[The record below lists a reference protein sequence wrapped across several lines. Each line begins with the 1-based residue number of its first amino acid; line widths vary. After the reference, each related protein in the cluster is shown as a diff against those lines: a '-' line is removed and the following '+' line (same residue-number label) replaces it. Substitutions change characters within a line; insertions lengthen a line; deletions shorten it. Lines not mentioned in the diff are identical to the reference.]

1 MFNQVHKSANLRS
14 TVYLFYKV
22 YFKPAPD
29 YANFFVSAFLP
40 PFTKVSRKKMKIRI
54 ASFFWP
60 LALGVSF
67 TIPSFPVQA
76 QGYPNK
82 SIKIMVGYPPGGS
95 TDVPARIVGQKLA
108 EVLGQPVVIENK
120 PGASGNIGAEL
131 AARALPDGYTIFW
144 VSIGTAVSASLFP
157 SLSYNLFKDFIAVSQ
172 ATSVTSFLLV
182 HPSLPV
188 HSVQELIGYIQSH
201 PGELSYSSSG
211 TGGSP
216 HLAAEWFKSR
226 AGVELVHISYKGTS
240 PQIVDLLSGTVKVAF
255 PTMPGMIEHVKQG
268 KLRALAVTSPK
279 RSALLPEVPT
289 MIEAGFDGYVATSW
303 SGAMVPTG
311 TPVTIVQQLSLA
323 INQVLA
329 MPEVQ
334 QKLAASGADAVG
346 STPEAFK
353 AFIQDETLKWG
364 KVIKDAK
371 IVNQ

>member
-1 MFNQVHKSANLRS
+1 MKTRFGSFCLLIALCVCCILPAFSVHA
-14 TVYLFYKV
+14 
-22 YFKPAPD
+22 
-29 YANFFVSAFLP
+29 
-40 PFTKVSRKKMKIRI
+40 
-54 ASFFWP
+54 
-60 LALGVSF
+60 
-67 TIPSFPVQA
+67 QA
-76 QGYPNK
+76 YPHK
-82 SIKIMVGYPPGGS
+82 TIKIIVGYPPGGS

-108 EVLGQPVVIENK
+108 EVLGQSVVIENK

-131 AARALPDGYTIFW
+131 AARSVPDGYTIFW

-157 SLSYNLFKDFIAVSQ
+157 NLSYSLFKDFIAVSQ

-188 HSVQELIGYIQSH
+188 FSVHELIDYIKRH

-216 HLAAEWFKSR
+216 HLAAEWFKSW

-268 KLRALAVTSPK
+268 KLRALAVTSPQ
-279 RSALLPEVPT
+279 RSPLLPEVPT
-289 MIEAGFDGYVATSW
+289 MIEAGFEGYVATSW
-303 SGAMVPTG
+303 SGAMVPYG
-311 TPVTIVQQLSLA
+311 TPTAIVQQLSVA

-329 MPEVQ
+329 MSEVQ
-334 QKLAASGADAVG
+334 QKLAVSGADAVG

-353 AFIQDETLKWG
+353 AFIEAETLKWG

>member
-1 MFNQVHKSANLRS
+1 
-14 TVYLFYKV
+14 
-22 YFKPAPD
+22 
-29 YANFFVSAFLP
+29 
-40 PFTKVSRKKMKIRI
+40 MKTMKFRF
-54 ASFFWP
+54 ASFFLLLG
-60 LALGVSF
+60 LAVSLA
-67 TIPSFPVQA
+67 IPSFSVRAQA
-76 QGYPNK
+76 YPNK
-82 SIKIMVGYPPGGS
+82 SVKIIVGYPPGGS

-108 EVLGQPVVIENK
+108 EVLGQTVVVENK

-131 AARALPDGYTIFW
+131 AARAAPDGYTIFW

-157 SLSYNLFKDFIAVSQ
+157 TLSYNLFKDFVAVSQ

-182 HPSLPV
+182 HPTLPV
-188 HSVQELIGYIQSH
+188 RSVQELIDYIKAH

-216 HLAAEWFKSR
+216 HLAAEWFKAR
-226 AGVELVHISYKGTS
+226 AGIELVHVPYKGTS
-240 PQIVDLLSGTVKVAF
+240 PQTIDLLSGTVKVAF
-255 PTMPGMIEHVKQG
+255 PTMPGMIEHVQQG

-279 RSALLPEVPT
+279 RSALLPDVPT

-311 TPVTIVQQLSLA
+311 TPAAIVQQLSVA

-329 MPEVQ
+329 MPDVQ
-334 QKLAASGADAVG
+334 QKLATSGADAVG
-346 STPEAFK
+346 SSPEAFR
-353 AFIQDETLKWG
+353 AFIEAETLKWG

>member
-1 MFNQVHKSANLRS
+1 M
-14 TVYLFYKV
+14 
-22 YFKPAPD
+22 
-29 YANFFVSAFLP
+29 
-40 PFTKVSRKKMKIRI
+40 MKIRF
-54 ASFFWP
+54 ASYLW
-60 LALGVSF
+60 LLTMGVCFS
-67 TIPSFPVQA
+67 IPSLSVQA

-82 SIKIMVGYPPGGS
+82 SLKIIVGYPPGGS
-95 TDVPARIVGQKLA
+95 TDVPARIIGQKLA
-108 EVLGQPVVIENK
+108 EVLGQSVVIENK

-131 AARALPDGYTIFW
+131 AARAAPDGYTIFW

-157 SLSYNLFKDFIAVSQ
+157 NLSYSLFKDFVAVSQ

-188 HSVQELIGYIQSH
+188 NSVQELIAYTKTH

-216 HLAAEWFKSR
+216 HLAAEWFKSL

-279 RSALLPEVPT
+279 RSALLPDVPT

-311 TPVTIVQQLSLA
+311 TPAAIVQQLSGA

-329 MPEVQ
+329 MPDVQ
-334 QKLAASGADAVG
+334 QKLAVSGADPAG

-353 AFIQDETLKWG
+353 AFIEAETLKWG

>member
-1 MFNQVHKSANLRS
+1 
-14 TVYLFYKV
+14 
-22 YFKPAPD
+22 
-29 YANFFVSAFLP
+29 
-40 PFTKVSRKKMKIRI
+40 MKIRFT
-54 ASFFWP
+54 SFFWL

-67 TIPSFPVQA
+67 AIPSISVRAQA
-76 QGYPNK
+76 YPNK
-82 SIKIMVGYPPGGS
+82 SVKIIVGYPPGGS

-108 EVLGQPVVIENK
+108 EVLGQTVVVENK

-131 AARALPDGYTIFW
+131 AARAAPDGYTIFW

-157 SLSYNLFKDFIAVSQ
+157 TLSYNLFKDFVAVSQ

-182 HPSLPV
+182 HPTLPV
-188 HSVQELIGYIQSH
+188 RSVQELIDYIKAH

-216 HLAAEWFKSR
+216 HLAAEWFKAR
-226 AGVELVHISYKGTS
+226 AGIELVHVPYKGTS
-240 PQIVDLLSGTVKVAF
+240 PQTIDLLSGTVKVAF
-255 PTMPGMIEHVKQG
+255 PTMPGMIEHVQQG

-279 RSALLPEVPT
+279 RSALLPNVPT

-311 TPVTIVQQLSLA
+311 TPAAIVQQLSVA

-329 MPEVQ
+329 MPDVQ
-334 QKLAASGADAVG
+334 QKLATSGADAVG
-346 STPEAFK
+346 STPEAFT
-353 AFIQDETLKWG
+353 AFIEAETLKWG

>member
-1 MFNQVHKSANLRS
+1 MNGMFRESTNYECLYFVNSMPFRQLLHTVMTKNRVKSVWGAVLVSLCAAFNL
-14 TVYLFYKV
+14 F
-22 YFKPAPD
+22 
-29 YANFFVSAFLP
+29 N
-40 PFTKVSRKKMKIRI
+40 
-54 ASFFWP
+54 
-60 LALGVSF
+60 
-67 TIPSFPVQA
+67 VQA
-76 QGYPNK
+76 QTFPSK
-82 SIKIMVGYPPGGS
+82 PLKIIVGYPPGGS
-95 TDVPARIVGQKLA
+95 TDVPARIVGQKLS

-131 AARALPDGYTIFW
+131 AARAAPDGYTIFW

-157 SLSYNLFKDFIAVSQ
+157 NLGYSLFKDFVAVSQ

-188 HSVQELIGYIQSH
+188 HSVKELLAYIRAH

-211 TGGSP
+211 VGGSP

-226 AGVELVHISYKGTS
+226 AGIELVHISYKGTS
-240 PQIVDLLSGTVKVAF
+240 PQVVDLLSGTVKVAF

-268 KLRALAVTSPK
+268 KLRALAVTSPA

-289 MIEAGFDGYVATSW
+289 MIEAGFEGYVATSW
-303 SGAMVPTG
+303 SGAMVPAG
-311 TPVTIVQQLSLA
+311 TPEPIVRQLSIA

-329 MPEVQ
+329 LPDIQ
-334 QKLAASGADAVG
+334 QKLASHGADHAG

-353 AFIQDETLKWG
+353 AFIEAETLKWG
-364 KVIKDAK
+364 QVIKDAK

>member
-1 MFNQVHKSANLRS
+1 
-14 TVYLFYKV
+14 
-22 YFKPAPD
+22 
-29 YANFFVSAFLP
+29 
-40 PFTKVSRKKMKIRI
+40 MKIRI
-54 ASFFWP
+54 ASFFLL
-60 LALGVSF
+60 LAFGVSLA
-67 TIPSFPVQA
+67 IPSFSSRAQA
-76 QGYPNK
+76 YPNK
-82 SIKIMVGYPPGGS
+82 SLKIIVGYPPGGS

-108 EVLGQPVVIENK
+108 EVLGQTVVVENK

-131 AARALPDGYTIFW
+131 AARAAPDGYTIFW

-157 SLSYNLFKDFIAVSQ
+157 
-172 ATSVTSFLLV
+172 T
-182 HPSLPV
+182 LPV
-188 HSVQELIGYIQSH
+188 RSVQELIDYIKAR

-216 HLAAEWFKSR
+216 HLAAEWFKAR
-226 AGVELVHISYKGTS
+226 AGIELVHVPYKGTS
-240 PQIVDLLSGTVKVAF
+240 PQTIDLLSGTVKVAF
-255 PTMPGMIEHVKQG
+255 PTMPGMIEHVQQG

-279 RSALLPEVPT
+279 RSPLLPDVPT

-311 TPVTIVQQLSLA
+311 TPAPIVQQLSVA

-329 MPEVQ
+329 MPDVQ
-334 QKLAASGADAVG
+334 QKLATSGADAVG

-353 AFIQDETLKWG
+353 AFIEAETLKWG

>member
-1 MFNQVHKSANLRS
+1 MKTMKLR
-14 TVYLFYKV
+14 F
-22 YFKPAPD
+22 
-29 YANFFVSAFLP
+29 
-40 PFTKVSRKKMKIRI
+40 
-54 ASFFWP
+54 ASFFLLLG
-60 LALGVSF
+60 LAVSF
-67 TIPSFPVQA
+67 AIPSFAVRAQA
-76 QGYPNK
+76 YPNK
-82 SIKIMVGYPPGGS
+82 SVKIIVGYPPGGS

-108 EVLGQPVVIENK
+108 EVLGQTVVVENK

-131 AARALPDGYTIFW
+131 AARAAPDGYTIFW

-157 SLSYNLFKDFIAVSQ
+157 TLSYNLFKDFVAVSQ

-182 HPSLPV
+182 HPTLPV
-188 HSVQELIGYIQSH
+188 RSVQELIDYIKAH

-216 HLAAEWFKSR
+216 HLAAEWFKAR
-226 AGVELVHISYKGTS
+226 AGIELVHVPYKGTS
-240 PQIVDLLSGTVKVAF
+240 PQTIDLLSGTVKVAF
-255 PTMPGMIEHVKQG
+255 PTMPGMIEHVQQG

-311 TPVTIVQQLSLA
+311 TPAAIVQQLSVA

-329 MPEVQ
+329 MPDVQ
-334 QKLAASGADAVG
+334 QKLATSGADAVG

-353 AFIQDETLKWG
+353 AFIEAETLKWG

>member
-1 MFNQVHKSANLRS
+1 LN
-14 TVYLFYKV
+14 TV
-22 YFKPAPD
+22 
-29 YANFFVSAFLP
+29 
-40 PFTKVSRKKMKIRI
+40 KIRF
-54 ASFFWP
+54 ASFF
-60 LALGVSF
+60 LLMAMGVF
-67 TIPSFPVQA
+67 IAIPSFSVQA

-82 SIKIMVGYPPGGS
+82 TIKIIVGYPPGGS

-131 AARALPDGYTIFW
+131 AARAAPDGYTIFW

-157 SLSYNLFKDFIAVSQ
+157 SLSYSLFKDFVAVSQ

-188 HSVQELIGYIQSH
+188 HSVQELINYIKTH

-216 HLAAEWFKSR
+216 HLAAEWFKSL
-226 AGVELVHISYKGTS
+226 ANVELVHVAYKGTS

-279 RSALLPEVPT
+279 RSPLLPEIPT
-289 MIEAGFDGYVATSW
+289 MIEAGFDGYIATSW
-303 SGAMVPTG
+303 SGAMVPAG
-311 TPVTIVQQLSLA
+311 TPALIVQQLSVA

-329 MPEVQ
+329 MPDVQ

-353 AFIQDETLKWG
+353 AFIEAETLKWG

>member
-1 MFNQVHKSANLRS
+1 MKTMKLR
-14 TVYLFYKV
+14 F
-22 YFKPAPD
+22 
-29 YANFFVSAFLP
+29 
-40 PFTKVSRKKMKIRI
+40 
-54 ASFFWP
+54 ASFF
-60 LALGVSF
+60 LLLTLGLSLV
-67 TIPSFPVQA
+67 IPSFSVRAQA
-76 QGYPNK
+76 YPNK
-82 SIKIMVGYPPGGS
+82 SVKIIVGYPPGGS

-108 EVLGQPVVIENK
+108 EVLGQTVVVENK

-131 AARALPDGYTIFW
+131 AARAAPDGYTIFW

-157 SLSYNLFKDFIAVSQ
+157 TLSYNLFKDFVAVSQ

-182 HPSLPV
+182 HPTLPV
-188 HSVQELIGYIQSH
+188 RSVQELINYIKAH

-216 HLAAEWFKSR
+216 HLAAEWFKAR
-226 AGVELVHISYKGTS
+226 AGIELVHVPYKGTS
-240 PQIVDLLSGTVKVAF
+240 PQTIDLLSGTVKVAF
-255 PTMPGMIEHVKQG
+255 PTMPGMIEHVQQG

-279 RSALLPEVPT
+279 RSPLLPDVPT

-311 TPVTIVQQLSLA
+311 TPAPIVQQLSVA

-329 MPEVQ
+329 MPDVK
-334 QKLAASGADAVG
+334 QKLATSGADAVG

-353 AFIQDETLKWG
+353 AFIEAETLKWG

>member
-1 MFNQVHKSANLRS
+1 MKTMKLR
-14 TVYLFYKV
+14 F
-22 YFKPAPD
+22 
-29 YANFFVSAFLP
+29 
-40 PFTKVSRKKMKIRI
+40 
-54 ASFFWP
+54 ASFF
-60 LALGVSF
+60 LLLTLGLSLV
-67 TIPSFPVQA
+67 IPSFSVRAQA
-76 QGYPNK
+76 YPNK
-82 SIKIMVGYPPGGS
+82 SLKIIVGYPPGGS

-108 EVLGQPVVIENK
+108 EVLGQTVVVENK

-131 AARALPDGYTIFW
+131 AARAAPDGYTIFW

-157 SLSYNLFKDFIAVSQ
+157 TLSYNLFKDFVAVSQ

-182 HPSLPV
+182 HPTLPV
-188 HSVQELIGYIQSH
+188 RSVQELINYIKAH

-216 HLAAEWFKSR
+216 HLAAEWFKAR
-226 AGVELVHISYKGTS
+226 AGIELVHVPYKGTS
-240 PQIVDLLSGTVKVAF
+240 PQTIDLLSGTVKVAF
-255 PTMPGMIEHVKQG
+255 PTMPGMIEHVQQG

-279 RSALLPEVPT
+279 RSPLLPDVPT

-311 TPVTIVQQLSLA
+311 TPAAIVQQLSVA

-329 MPEVQ
+329 MPDVQ
-334 QKLAASGADAVG
+334 QKLATSGADAVG

-353 AFIQDETLKWG
+353 AFIEAETLKWG

>member
-1 MFNQVHKSANLRS
+1 
-14 TVYLFYKV
+14 
-22 YFKPAPD
+22 
-29 YANFFVSAFLP
+29 
-40 PFTKVSRKKMKIRI
+40 MKIRF
-54 ASFFWP
+54 ASFFWL

-67 TIPSFPVQA
+67 AIPLTSAWA

-82 SIKIMVGYPPGGS
+82 SIKIIVGYPPGGS
-95 TDVPARIVGQKLA
+95 TDVPARIIGQKLA
-108 EVLGQPVVIENK
+108 EVLGQSVVIENK
-120 PGASGNIGAEL
+120 PGASGNTGAEL
-131 AARALPDGYTIFW
+131 AARAAPDGYTIFW

-157 SLSYNLFKDFIAVSQ
+157 NLSYSLFKDFVAVSQ

-188 HSVQELIGYIQSH
+188 HSVQELIAYTKSH

-216 HLAAEWFKSR
+216 HLAAEWFKSL

-268 KLRALAVTSPK
+268 KLRALAVTSPS
-279 RSALLPEVPT
+279 RSPLLPGVPT

-311 TPVTIVQQLSLA
+311 TPAAIVQQLSVA

-329 MPEVQ
+329 IPDVQ
-334 QKLAASGADAVG
+334 QKLAVSGADPAG
-346 STPEAFK
+346 STPVAFK
-353 AFIQDETLKWG
+353 AFIEAETLKWG
-364 KVIKDAK
+364 TVIKDAK

>member
-1 MFNQVHKSANLRS
+1 MKTMKLR
-14 TVYLFYKV
+14 F
-22 YFKPAPD
+22 
-29 YANFFVSAFLP
+29 
-40 PFTKVSRKKMKIRI
+40 
-54 ASFFWP
+54 ASFFLLLG
-60 LALGVSF
+60 LAVSF
-67 TIPSFPVQA
+67 AIPSFAVRAQA
-76 QGYPNK
+76 YPNK
-82 SIKIMVGYPPGGS
+82 SVKIIVGYPPGGS

-108 EVLGQPVVIENK
+108 EVLGQTVVVENK

-131 AARALPDGYTIFW
+131 AARAAPDGYTIFW

-157 SLSYNLFKDFIAVSQ
+157 TLSYNLFKDFVAVSQ

-188 HSVQELIGYIQSH
+188 HSVQELINYIKAH

-216 HLAAEWFKSR
+216 HLAAEWFKAR
-226 AGVELVHISYKGTS
+226 AGIELVHVPYKGTS
-240 PQIVDLLSGTVKVAF
+240 PQTIDLLSGTVKVAF
-255 PTMPGMIEHVKQG
+255 PTMPGMIEHVQQG

-279 RSALLPEVPT
+279 RSALLPNVPT

-311 TPVTIVQQLSLA
+311 TPAPIVQQLSVA

-329 MPEVQ
+329 MPDVQ

-353 AFIQDETLKWG
+353 AFIEAETLKWG

>member
-1 MFNQVHKSANLRS
+1 
-14 TVYLFYKV
+14 
-22 YFKPAPD
+22 
-29 YANFFVSAFLP
+29 
-40 PFTKVSRKKMKIRI
+40 MKIRI
-54 ASFFWP
+54 ASFFFL
-60 LALGVSF
+60 LAFGISLA
-67 TIPSFPVQA
+67 IPSFSARAQA
-76 QGYPNK
+76 YPNK
-82 SIKIMVGYPPGGS
+82 SLKIIVGYPPGGS

-108 EVLGQPVVIENK
+108 EVLGQTVVVENK

-131 AARALPDGYTIFW
+131 AARAAPDGYTIFW

-157 SLSYNLFKDFIAVSQ
+157 TLSYNLFKDFVAVSQ

-182 HPSLPV
+182 HPTLPV
-188 HSVQELIGYIQSH
+188 RSVQELIDYIKAR

-216 HLAAEWFKSR
+216 HLAAEWFKAR
-226 AGVELVHISYKGTS
+226 AGIELVHVPYKGTS
-240 PQIVDLLSGTVKVAF
+240 PQTIDLLSGTVKVAF
-255 PTMPGMIEHVKQG
+255 PTMPGMIEHVQQG

-279 RSALLPEVPT
+279 RSPLLPDVPT

-311 TPVTIVQQLSLA
+311 TPAPIVQQLSVA

-329 MPEVQ
+329 MPDVQ
-334 QKLAASGADAVG
+334 QKLATSGADAVG

-353 AFIQDETLKWG
+353 AFIEAETLKWG

>member
-1 MFNQVHKSANLRS
+1 
-14 TVYLFYKV
+14 
-22 YFKPAPD
+22 
-29 YANFFVSAFLP
+29 
-40 PFTKVSRKKMKIRI
+40 MKIRI
-54 ASFFWP
+54 ARLF
-60 LALGVSF
+60 LLMALGVCTAISSF
-67 TIPSFPVQA
+67 AVRAQA
-76 QGYPNK
+76 YPTK
-82 SIKIMVGYPPGGS
+82 AVKIIVGYPPGGS

-108 EVLGQPVVIENK
+108 EVLGQAVVIENK

-131 AARALPDGYTIFW
+131 AARAAPDGYTIFW

-157 SLSYNLFKDFIAVSQ
+157 SLSYSLFKDFVAVSQ

-182 HPSLPV
+182 HPSLPIF
-188 HSVQELIGYIQSH
+188 SVQELIDYIKKH

-216 HLAAEWFKSR
+216 HLAAEWFKAR
-226 AGVELVHISYKGTS
+226 AGVDLVHVAYKGTS

-268 KLRALAVTSPK
+268 KLRALAVTSAV
-279 RSALLPEVPT
+279 RSPLLPEVPT

-303 SGAMVPTG
+303 SGAMVPAG
-311 TPVTIVQQLSLA
+311 TPGSIVQQLSVA

-334 QKLAASGADAVG
+334 QKLAVSGADPVG

-353 AFIQDETLKWG
+353 AFIEAETLKWG
-364 KVIKDAK
+364 KVIKDAN

>member
-1 MFNQVHKSANLRS
+1 MKTMKLR
-14 TVYLFYKV
+14 F
-22 YFKPAPD
+22 
-29 YANFFVSAFLP
+29 
-40 PFTKVSRKKMKIRI
+40 
-54 ASFFWP
+54 ASFFLLLG
-60 LALGVSF
+60 LAVSF
-67 TIPSFPVQA
+67 AIPSFAVRAQA
-76 QGYPNK
+76 YPNK
-82 SIKIMVGYPPGGS
+82 SVKIIVGYPPGGS

-108 EVLGQPVVIENK
+108 EVLGQTVVVENK

-131 AARALPDGYTIFW
+131 AARAAPDGYTIFW

-157 SLSYNLFKDFIAVSQ
+157 TLSYNLFKDFVAVSK

-188 HSVQELIGYIQSH
+188 HSVQELINYIKAH

-216 HLAAEWFKSR
+216 HLAAEWFKAR
-226 AGVELVHISYKGTS
+226 AGIELVHVPYKGTS
-240 PQIVDLLSGTVKVAF
+240 PQTIDLLSGTVKVAF
-255 PTMPGMIEHVKQG
+255 PTMPGMIEHVQQG

-279 RSALLPEVPT
+279 RSALLPNVPT

-311 TPVTIVQQLSLA
+311 TPAPIVQQLSVA

-329 MPEVQ
+329 MPDVQ

-353 AFIQDETLKWG
+353 AFIEAETLKWG

>member
-1 MFNQVHKSANLRS
+1 M
-14 TVYLFYKV
+14 
-22 YFKPAPD
+22 
-29 YANFFVSAFLP
+29 
-40 PFTKVSRKKMKIRI
+40 MKIRF
-54 ASFFWP
+54 ASCLW
-60 LALGVSF
+60 LLTMGVCFSIL
-67 TIPSFPVQA
+67 TLPVQA

-82 SIKIMVGYPPGGS
+82 SLKIIVGYPPGGS
-95 TDVPARIVGQKLA
+95 TDVPARIIGQKLA
-108 EVLGQPVVIENK
+108 EVLGQSVVIENK

-131 AARALPDGYTIFW
+131 AARAAPDGYTIFW

-157 SLSYNLFKDFIAVSQ
+157 NLSYSLFKDFVAVSQ

-188 HSVQELIGYIQSH
+188 HSVQELIAYTKSH
-201 PGELSYSSSG
+201 PGDLSYSSSG

-216 HLAAEWFKSR
+216 HLAAEWFKSL

-279 RSALLPEVPT
+279 RSALLPDVPT

-311 TPVTIVQQLSLA
+311 TPAAIVQQLSVA

-329 MPEVQ
+329 MPDVQ
-334 QKLAASGADAVG
+334 QKLAVSGADPAG
-346 STPEAFK
+346 SAPEAFK
-353 AFIQDETLKWG
+353 AFIEAETLKWG

>member
-1 MFNQVHKSANLRS
+1 
-14 TVYLFYKV
+14 
-22 YFKPAPD
+22 
-29 YANFFVSAFLP
+29 
-40 PFTKVSRKKMKIRI
+40 MKIRL
-54 ASFFWP
+54 ASIF
-60 LALGVSF
+60 LLLGLGLSF
-67 TIPSFPVQA
+67 AIPSFSVRAQA
-76 QGYPNK
+76 YPNK
-82 SIKIMVGYPPGGS
+82 SIKIIVGYPPGGS

-108 EVLGQPVVIENK
+108 EVLGQAVVVENK

-131 AARALPDGYTIFW
+131 AARAAPDGYTIFW

-157 SLSYNLFKDFIAVSQ
+157 SLSYNLFKDFVAVSQ

-188 HSVQELIGYIQSH
+188 RSVQELIDYIKAH
-201 PGELSYSSSG
+201 PGQLSYSSSG

-216 HLAAEWFKSR
+216 HLAAEWFKAR
-226 AGVELVHISYKGTS
+226 AGIELVHIPYKGTS
-240 PQIVDLLSGTVKVAF
+240 PQTIDLLSGTVKVAF
-255 PTMPGMIEHVKQG
+255 PTMPGMIEHVQQG

-279 RSALLPEVPT
+279 RSPLLPDVPT
-289 MIEAGFDGYVATSW
+289 MIEVGFDGYVATSW

-311 TPVTIVQQLSLA
+311 TPVPIVQQLSVA

-329 MPEVQ
+329 MPDVQ
-334 QKLAASGADAVG
+334 QKLAGSGADAVG

-353 AFIQDETLKWG
+353 AFIEAETLKWG

>member
-1 MFNQVHKSANLRS
+1 
-14 TVYLFYKV
+14 
-22 YFKPAPD
+22 
-29 YANFFVSAFLP
+29 
-40 PFTKVSRKKMKIRI
+40 MKIRF
-54 ASFFWP
+54 ASFFLL

-67 TIPSFPVQA
+67 AIPSFSVRAQA
-76 QGYPNK
+76 YPNK
-82 SIKIMVGYPPGGS
+82 SVKIIVGYPPGGS

-108 EVLGQPVVIENK
+108 EVLGQTVVVENK

-131 AARALPDGYTIFW
+131 AARAAPDGYTIFW

-157 SLSYNLFKDFIAVSQ
+157 TLSYNLFKDFVAVSQ

-182 HPSLPV
+182 HPTLPV
-188 HSVQELIGYIQSH
+188 RSVQELIDYIKAR

-216 HLAAEWFKSR
+216 HLAAEWFKAR
-226 AGVELVHISYKGTS
+226 AGIELVHVPYKGTS
-240 PQIVDLLSGTVKVAF
+240 PQTIDLLSGTVKVAF
-255 PTMPGMIEHVKQG
+255 PTMPGMIEHVQQG

-279 RSALLPEVPT
+279 RSALLPDVPT

-311 TPVTIVQQLSLA
+311 TPAAIVQQLSVA

-329 MPEVQ
+329 MPDVQ
-334 QKLAASGADAVG
+334 QKLATSGADAVG

-353 AFIQDETLKWG
+353 AFIEAETLKWG

>member
-1 MFNQVHKSANLRS
+1 
-14 TVYLFYKV
+14 
-22 YFKPAPD
+22 
-29 YANFFVSAFLP
+29 
-40 PFTKVSRKKMKIRI
+40 MKIRF
-54 ASFFWP
+54 ASFFLVLGLG
-60 LALGVSF
+60 LALA
-67 TIPSFPVQA
+67 IPSFSVRA
-76 QGYPNK
+76 QTYPSK
-82 SIKIMVGYPPGGS
+82 SIKIIVGYPPGGS

-108 EVLGQPVVIENK
+108 EVLGQSVVIENK

-131 AARALPDGYTIFW
+131 AARAAPDGYTIFW

-157 SLSYNLFKDFIAVSQ
+157 SLSYNLSKDFIAVSQ

-188 HSVQELIGYIQSH
+188 RSVQELIDYIKAH

-226 AGVELVHISYKGTS
+226 AGIELVHVAYKGTS

-279 RSALLPEVPT
+279 RSPLLPEVPT
-289 MIEAGFDGYVATSW
+289 MIEAGFEGYVATSW

-311 TPVTIVQQLSLA
+311 TPATIVQQLSAA

-334 QKLAASGADAVG
+334 QKLAVSGADAVG

-353 AFIQDETLKWG
+353 AFIEDETLKWG
-364 KVIKDAK
+364 KVIKDAN